1 MNTQYMEVQENDVYF
16 LEIVN
21 NKILINDNYE
31 GIIVFDDHFNV
42 LKKIYFF
49 NDFIIDL
56 SIKNGNEILFICSD
70 INKIIYLNLLNYQ
83 TKIISLKG
91 FESYIFSSL
100 FEWHENLVI
109 LVDYKE
115 NHIKID
121 LIKEKIEAL
130 DKKEEILFSIRNATE
145 ELRGG
150 RVLKRF
156 ALEKKAVIEKSYNEI
171 EVINYSNGIN
181 TIIKI
186 GKGKFHDYEITD
198 KFIAQIGEDKV
209 NVSNLEENEQ
219 RLFLPKK
226 GYCFLRG
233 KFMVKENKIYVYL
246 LSGNKSNECIVRIE
260 KYLL

>member
-100 FEWHENLVI
+100 FE
-109 LVDYKE
+109 D
-115 NHIKID
+115 
-121 LIKEKIEAL
+121 
-130 DKKEEILFSIRNATE
+130 SIA
-145 ELRGG
+145 GS
-150 RVLKRF
+150 
-156 ALEKKAVIEKSYNEI
+156 A
-171 EVINYSNGIN
+171 
-181 TIIKI
+181 
-186 GKGKFHDYEITD
+186 
-198 KFIAQIGEDKV
+198 
-209 NVSNLEENEQ
+209 
-219 RLFLPKK
+219 
-226 GYCFLRG
+226 
-233 KFMVKENKIYVYL
+233 
-246 LSGNKSNECIVRIE
+246 
-260 KYLL
+260 